1 MSFHCEWPRSQSAE
15 IRLPVSILLLLH
27 IYNAFLTISWPFL
40 FVYLRLRAALDGKY
54 ARSYR
59 QRLGI
64 ELPRF
69 GSVQRA
75 ATTQH
80 SVIPAKAGIQDSQ
93 SLLDPGSHQGDG
105 ERGESTEFLNTPFGK
120 SRDTVWFHA
129 LSVGEVLSVVPL
141 VKAVKEL
148 YPSIEVAFSTSTET
162 GQATAR
168 SRLTQRADHFFH
180 MPLDFPWAVKRLISN
195 LNPSLFILT
204 ETDIWPNVL
213 SCLKK
218 REIPCFLVNGRIS
231 PRSFGRLIHFKQF
244 TEPMFSLLDGV
255 FAQSNEDKMR
265 YEQLGIPPDRVAMV
279 GNLKVDSVLPPLTE
293 TEVMELGRSIGVE
306 PGRPLWIAGST
317 HEGEEEVLLQ
327 VHAMLRSQNPDVLLI
342 IAPRDVRRADGLASL
357 CARRGA
363 PAARRS
369 LSEDATGKPV
379 YILDTLGEL
388 SRFYALASIAF
399 IGGSLVPFGG
409 HNPLEVVSQGKF
421 AVWGPN
427 LFNFGQIEAALTDA
441 HCGSRIL
448 SAEELGEVVCRFV
461 SDPELRDFACERA
474 RRFMQTQEGPAKTI
488 ARMVVR
494 RMKGSSEG
502 G

>member
-1 MSFHCEWPRSQSAE
+1 MSFHCQWPRSQSAE

-27 IYNAFLTISWPFL
+27 IYNTFLTILWPVVFIY
-40 FVYLRLRAALDGKY
+40 FRLRAALGGKY
-54 ARSYR
+54 ALSYR

-93 SLLDPGSHQGDG
+93 SLLDPGSHL
-105 ERGESTEFLNTPFGK
+105 FNTPFGK

-148 YPSIEVAFSTSTET
+148 NPSIEVAFSTSTET
-162 GQATAR
+162 GQVTAR
-168 SRLTQRADHFFH
+168 SRLTQWVDHFFH
-180 MPLDFPWAVKRLISN
+180 MPLDFPWAVKRLIFH
-195 LNPSLFILT
+195 LDPSLFILT
-204 ETDIWPNVL
+204 ETDIWPNL
-213 SCLKK
+213 IFRLKK

-231 PRSFGRLIHFKQF
+231 PRSFGRLIHFRQF

-265 YEQLGIPPDRVAMV
+265 YEQLGIPADRVAAA

-293 TEVMELGRSIGVE
+293 AKILELGRSMGLE
-306 PGRPLWIAGST
+306 PGRPVWIAGST
-317 HEGEEEVLLQ
+317 HEGEEDVLLQ
-327 VHAMLRSQNPDVLLI
+327 VHAMVLCQNPDVLLI

-388 SRFYALASIAF
+388 SRFYALASVAF

-409 HNPLEVVSQGKF
+409 HNPLEAVSQGKF

-427 LFNFGQIEAALTDA
+427 LFNFRQIEIALIDA
-441 HCGSRIL
+441 SCGSRIL
-448 SAEELGEVVCRFV
+448 SAEEMGEVVGRFV
-461 SDPELRDFACERA
+461 RDPALRDFARKKA
-474 RRFMQTQEGPAKTI
+474 TRFMKTQEGPAKRI
-488 ARMVVR
+488 ARMVVQ